1 MPKIKSSVFFKCER
15 FSKQFGKLY
24 FQTDG
29 NVLICKVCDKIIT
42 AQRKSHV
49 EQHVDSDGHQRK
61 LKFFLNA
68 KHQLFLSEYDVTQS
82 IKTFYQDLPAF
93 FSGDLPLCKIS
104 IPDFKSLIIRAI

>member
-1 MPKIKSSVFFKCER
+1 MKSNVFSKCER
-15 FSKQFGKLY
+15 FSKQFGKLH

-29 NVLICKVCDKIIT
+29 NVLICKVCDTNIT
-42 AQRKSHV
+42 AESKSQV
-49 EQHVDSDGHQRK
+49 YQHVAGHQRK